1 MAPKRG
7 RLPTCEEEWIIMAK
21 NRQETKQRNRAAM
34 SRANGTAG
42 TGAGFNQA
50 GGAGAYEFGGELGAG
65 VTGAGASSVA
75 KSKQQSDHAMRNAMK
90 GGGAGG
96 SSKSK

>member
-1 MAPKRG
+1 
-7 RLPTCEEEWIIMAK
+7 MAK
-21 NRQETKQRNRAAM
+21 NRQETKQRNRMAM

-42 TGAGFNQA
+42 TSAGYNQA

-65 VTGAGASSVA
+65 VSGAGASDVA
-75 KSKQQSDHAMRNAMK
+75 KSKQQSDRSMRNALST
-90 GGGAGG
+90 GAGG